1 MGTDAGVHSPVR
13 GVKGFGVRMNL
24 VIIALGGALGAVSR
38 FLLGNAVSKAMG
50 SALPFGTFVINVAGC
65 FAMGLLMTLIVD
77 RELLPAAW
85 RLFLCVGFLGGFT
98 TFSSFGYETLMLLAE
113 GRLLAVLAY
122 VGGSV
127 GLGLVAAA
135 AGVLCARAV

>member
-1 MGTDAGVHSPVR
+1 
-13 GVKGFGVRMNL
+13 MNL
-24 VIIALGGALGAVSR
+24 LIIALGGALGAVSR
-38 FLLGNAVSKAMG
+38 FLLGNALGNAVSKALG
-50 SALPFGTFVINVAGC
+50 SALPYGTFVINVLGC

-77 RELLPAAW
+77 REILPAAW

-98 TFSSFGYETLMLLAE
+98 TFSSFGYETLMLLSE

>member
-1 MGTDAGVHSPVR
+1 
-13 GVKGFGVRMNL
+13 MNL
-24 VIIALGGALGAVSR
+24 MMIALGGALGAVSR
-38 FLLGNAVSKAMG
+38 FLLGNAVSKAVG
-50 SALPFGTFVINVAGC
+50 SALPYGTFVINVIGC

-77 RELLPAAW
+77 REMLPAAW

-98 TFSSFGYETLMLLAE
+98 TFSSFGYEALMMLTE

-127 GLGLVAAA
+127 ALGLVAA
-135 AGVLCARAV
+135 GLSVLCARAV

>member
-1 MGTDAGVHSPVR
+1 
-13 GVKGFGVRMNL
+13 MNL
-24 VIIALGGALGAVSR
+24 LIIALGGALGAVSR
-38 FLLGNAVSKAMG
+38 FLLGNGVSRALG
-50 SALPFGTFVINVAGC
+50 STLPYGTFVINIVGC
-65 FAMGLLMTLIVD
+65 FAMGLLMTIIVD
-77 RELLPAAW
+77 REMLPAAW

-98 TFSSFGYETLMLLAE
+98 TFSSFGYEALMLLTE

-127 GLGLVAAA
+127 VLGLVAAA

>member
-1 MGTDAGVHSPVR
+1 
-13 GVKGFGVRMNL
+13 MNL
-24 VIIALGGALGAVSR
+24 MMIALGGALGAVSR
-38 FLLGNAVSKAMG
+38 FLLGNAVSKAVG
-50 SALPFGTFVINVAGC
+50 SALPYGTFVINVIGC

-77 RELLPAAW
+77 REILPAAW

-98 TFSSFGYETLMLLAE
+98 TFSSFGYEALMMLTE

-127 GLGLVAAA
+127 ALGLVAAGL
-135 AGVLCARAV
+135 GVLCARAV

>member
-1 MGTDAGVHSPVR
+1 MDC
-13 GVKGFGVRMNL
+13 MNL
-24 VIIALGGALGAVSR
+24 LLIAVGGALGAVSR

-98 TFSSFGYETLMLLAE
+98 TFSSFGYEALMLLTE
-113 GRLLAVLAY
+113 GRLFAALVY

-127 GLGLVAAA
+127 LLGLVAAG
-135 AGVLCARAV
+135 AGVLCARVL

>member
-1 MGTDAGVHSPVR
+1 MEALKR
-13 GVKGFGVRMNL
+13 GKGLTIKLNL
-24 VIIALGGALGAVSR
+24 LIIALGGALGAVSR
-38 FLLGNAVSKAMG
+38 FLLGNAVSKALG
-50 SALPFGTFVINVAGC
+50 SALPSGTFVINVLGC

-77 RELLPAAW
+77 REILPAAW

-98 TFSSFGYETLMLLAE
+98 TFSSFGYETLMLFAE